1 MKKIKIMRNISI
13 KGVHHAVGKIAE
25 VTEDEA
31 HNLVGM
37 GKAAYDEAKSEAKSE
52 TKKKKK

>member
-13 KGVHHAVGKIAE
+13 KGIHHAVGKVAE

-37 GKAAYDEAKSEAKSE
+37 GKAVYDSGKEEV
-52 TKKKKK
+52 KKKKKK

>member
-13 KGVHHAVGKIAE
+13 KGIHHAAGKVAE
-25 VTEDEA
+25 VSEDEA
-31 HNLVGM
+31 LNLVGM
-37 GKAAYDEAKSEAKSE
+37 GKAVYDEAKSE